1 MLVCDCNDVSYD
13 EIKEA
18 VQQHGTELETI
29 MDETAAGTACGC
41 CLEDDCDRVELS
53 VPKAIAKAKE
63 ELGL

>member
-18 VQQHGTELETI
+18 VQKYGTDEETI

-41 CLEDDCDRVELS
+41 CLDEDCDRVELS
-53 VPKAIAKAKE
+53 LPKAIEKAKE
-63 ELGL
+63 ELRL